1 MSNSKEDNKENEARQ
16 NQVKEYLKTLEFREI
31 YGDLISSCTVRNIRV
46 VGDYLYL
53 KLFLGSDQIKLKD
66 IIENK
71 LKNFSWAKKVYLDL
85 KFIKGVKRTIAIGSG
100 KGGVGKSS
108 ITLGLALNLK
118 KRGYKVGILDADV
131 YGPNIPIIAGLKKQD
146 VLTKEENGITKFIAL
161 DHEDLKIMSVA
172 MLAKSHQS
180 LAWRGPILTR
190 LLNQFLY
197 QVDWG
202 ELDFLLIDLPPGTG
216 DTQITL
222 LQDSPTVGVILVTL
236 PGSSSYSDLIRTIS
250 MYENFGMPIYGLV
263 ENMSFYKCPCC
274 SHEEKLFIDET
285 TQNETIQNK
294 YDILTSLPFI
304 NTKLHT
310 EGINLFL
317 KKENSK
323 YFDNICSSIEQK
335 VNFAND

>member
-1 MSNSKEDNKENEARQ
+1 MNNQNENNKKNESRQ
-16 NQVKEYLKTLEFREI
+16 NEVKQYLRELKLDEI
-31 YGDLISSCTVRNIRV
+31 SDDPISSCLIRNIRV

-53 KLFLGSDQIKLKD
+53 KIFLGSDQIKIKEKIEEELK
-66 IIENK
+66 I
-71 LKNFSWAKKVYLDL
+71 FTWAKKVYLDL
-85 KFIKGVKRTIAIGSG
+85 KFIKGVQRTIAIGSG

-108 ITLGLALNLK
+108 ITIGLALNLK

-131 YGPNIPIIAGLKKQD
+131 YGPNIPVITGLNNQD
-146 VLTKEENGITKFIAL
+146 VSTKEEDGVTKFIAI
-161 DHEDLKIMSVA
+161 DHDGLKIMSVA
-172 MLAKSHQS
+172 MLAKSNQS

-202 ELDFLLIDLPPGTG
+202 DLDFLLVDLPPGTG

-222 LQDSPTVGVILVTL
+222 LQDSPIIGVILVTV
-236 PGSSSYSDLIRTIS
+236 PGMSSYSDLIRTTT

-274 SHEEKLFIDET
+274 SHEEKLFLDELCEKEI
-285 TQNETIQNK
+285 NSKNHE
-294 YDILTSLPFI
+294 ILASLPFF
-304 NTKLHT
+304 NLKLNI

-317 KKENSK
+317 KKEISI
-323 YFDNICSSIEQK
+323 YFDNVCSLIEEK
-335 VNFAND
+335 ANFKND

>member
-1 MSNSKEDNKENEARQ
+1 MNNQNENNKKNESRQ
-16 NQVKEYLKTLEFREI
+16 NEVKQYLRELKLDEI
-31 YGDLISSCTVRNIRV
+31 SDDPISSCLIRNIRV

-53 KLFLGSDQIKLKD
+53 KIFLGSDQIKIKEKIEEELK
-66 IIENK
+66 I
-71 LKNFSWAKKVYLDL
+71 FTWAKKVYLDL

-108 ITLGLALNLK
+108 ITIGLALNLK

-131 YGPNIPIIAGLKKQD
+131 YGPNIPVITGLNNQD
-146 VLTKEENGITKFIAL
+146 VSTKEEDGVTKFIAI
-161 DHEDLKIMSVA
+161 DHDGLKIMSVA
-172 MLAKSHQS
+172 MLAKSNQS

-202 ELDFLLIDLPPGTG
+202 DLDFLLVDLPPGTG

-222 LQDSPTVGVILVTL
+222 LQDSPIVGVILVTV
-236 PGSSSYSDLIRTIS
+236 PGLSSYSDLIRTTT

-274 SHEEKLFIDET
+274 SHEEKLFLDELSEKEI
-285 TQNETIQNK
+285 NSKNHE
-294 YDILTSLPFI
+294 ILASLPFF
-304 NTKLHT
+304 NLKLNI

-317 KKENSK
+317 KKEISI
-323 YFDNICSSIEQK
+323 YFDNVCSLIEEK
-335 VNFAND
+335 ANFKND